1 MKWGKLVEWEDVS
14 NAGGKYGS
22 LRGPSLVEVQ
32 GHVFAISEADC
43 RDGGNCS
50 GASFTGVASKYLG
63 LGGVAGP
70 TDISTAGA
78 SNFGA
83 YLLKEGSGG
92 ISTRNGI
99 TRPTTIVIED
109 SVYMLLGN
117 YSRAE
122 QQIQGKNERSP
133 LLVKGTLTDEGGK
146 KKIRWNE
153 THAVEPQAIG
163 DSYLLTEFVGGGGSG
178 FMMNDGTP
186 MFPMQANDKD
196 GRRVLLSMRL
206 IPSEKKWE
214 LSLETPGKGC
224 RDPAIVGWE

>member
-1 MKWGKLVEWEDVS
+1 MSRHVFTFAVPLPVVVMVCCEVGGARAAEGNVRDTVVALMGIKKEQLDKWKDVS

-22 LRGPSLVEVQ
+22 LRGPSLVEMQ

-50 GASFTGVASKYLG
+50 DASFTGVASKYLG

-70 TDISTAGA
+70 TEISTAGA

-83 YLLKEGSGG
+83 YPLKEGSGG

-117 YSRAE
+117 YSRTE

-146 KKIRWNE
+146 KKIGWNE
-153 THAVEPQAIG
+153 THAVETQAIG
-163 DSYLLTEFVGGGGSG
+163 DS
-178 FMMNDGTP
+178 
-186 MFPMQANDKD
+186 
-196 GRRVLLSMRL
+196 
-206 IPSEKKWE
+206 
-214 LSLETPGKGC
+214 
-224 RDPAIVGWE
+224 